1 MKRYFVHNVAV
12 IFMNSDTAT
21 EEDAVAYY
29 DKAIE
34 FCPTATEIR
43 ITFEQ
48 GDVVLFNFS
57 TPQPSIRTRR
67 IKPYQQAV

>member
-1 MKRYFVHNVAV
+1 MKRYVVHNVPI

-21 EEDAVAYY
+21 EDDAEAYY
-29 DKAIE
+29 DKAID

-43 ITFEQ
+43 ITFESD
-48 GDVVLFNFS
+48 DVVLFNFS
-57 TPQPSIRTRR
+57 TPQPFIRTRR